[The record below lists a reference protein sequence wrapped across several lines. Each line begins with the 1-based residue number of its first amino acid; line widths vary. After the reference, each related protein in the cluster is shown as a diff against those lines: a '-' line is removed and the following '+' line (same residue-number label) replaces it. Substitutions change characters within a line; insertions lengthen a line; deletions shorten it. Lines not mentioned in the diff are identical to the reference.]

1 MRLERAA
8 WKNFNFLVPGSDS
21 ASILI
26 CLACSRTF
34 PGALFCIRIRL
45 CGLPGRFRDVP
56 GTSPK
61 RSQSLA
67 HGCLKPTFERHA
79 PETIKFD
86 VVRLPDV
93 PKTAESDAALCQN
106 ASKIVDSGID
116 FRHFSR
122 CRGMDGSTSRA
133 KCRTSVFTGR
143 RSTFK
148 GSQTLRTNRK
158 ATKFNERSLPH

>member
-1 MRLERAA
+1 MDGASQRKVPNLCFYWQGQYFQGFADFADQRKNDQILRKIAPTMRLERAA

-34 PGALFCIRIRL
+34 PGALFCIRMRL

-67 HGCLKPTFERHA
+67 HGCLKPTLGRHA
-79 PETIKFD
+79 LEAVESD
-86 VVRLPDV
+86 AVRLPDG
-93 PKTAESDAALCQN
+93 PKTAEFSPEN
-106 ASKIVDSGID
+106 FSG
-116 FRHFSR
+116 SS
-122 CRGMDGSTSRA
+122 GT
-133 KCRTSVFTGR
+133 
-143 RSTFK
+143 
-148 GSQTLRTNRK
+148 
-158 ATKFNERSLPH
+158 